1 MVALRVQRMASGEC
15 ARSYTVVDLDGLP
28 VGPVE
33 DFLAHATLV
42 RRLSPNTIAGYAHDL
57 RDYFEWLDQ
66 RGLEFARV
74 SLEQLA
80 QFFDWLRRPRQ
91 ARREDVFV
99 LPGVPAALAP
109 ATLQRKRASIAA
121 FYRFHARRD
130 RGVAPLLGE
139 QIGGRG
145 LGPQVPLLAHLHR
158 GRRGEQAYS
167 PLRVH
172 VPRKPPKT
180 LTEQQVNALVEACD
194 RARDRFLIQLLV
206 ESGLRLGEAL
216 GLRHADLHLRT
227 GDVEVVPREDNVNQA
242 RVKGLKRRRV
252 PVPTSLFD
260 LYADYME
267 LEYGPRDCDYVF
279 VNLFAPVVG
288 APMTAA
294 NVYRLVRQLRVRT
307 GLDFFTPHVARHTY
321 ATALLRRG
329 VQAHVVADLLGHAD
343 VQTTTAA
350 YSHLNV
356 EDHRALLV
364 AAGALDTSAPEATN
378 TEGAPEGW
386 ARPGRNE

>member
-1 MVALRVQRMASGEC
+1 MGLRVQRMASGEC

-91 ARREDVFV
+91 ARQEDVFV

-109 ATLQRKRASIAA
+109 ATLQRKRASVAA

-130 RGVAPLLGE
+130 QAVAPLLGE

-145 LGPQVPLLAHLHR
+145 LGPQVPMLAHLHH
-158 GRRGEQAYS
+158 GRRGEQGYS

-172 VPRKPPKT
+172 VPHKPPKT
-180 LTEQQVNALVEACD
+180 LTELQVNALVQACD
-194 RARDRFLIQLLV
+194 WARDRFLIRLLV
-206 ESGLRLGEAL
+206 DSGLRLGEAL

-227 GDVEVVPREDNVNQA
+227 GDVEVVPREDNVNHA

-252 PVPTSLFD
+252 PVPISLFD

-294 NVYRLVRQLRVRT
+294 NVYRLVRQLRART
-307 GLDFFTPHVARHTY
+307 GVDFFTPHVARHTY
-321 ATALLRRG
+321 ATTLLRRG
-329 VQAHVVADLLGHAD
+329 VQAHVVTDLLGHAD
-343 VQTTTAA
+343 VQTTTAI
-350 YSHLNV
+350 YSHLRV

-364 AAGALDTSAPEATN
+364 AAGALEPSAAAVTTPQDAAEAWV
-378 TEGAPEGW
+378 G
-386 ARPGRNE
+386 PGSKE